1 MQDTGW
7 IHYNIGYRLDTKQYR
22 IKVGNI
28 TQIKGWIHYNEEYRL
43 EFRGTM
49 IFPGGGGVQRS
60 APPANFL
67 KKFFKKAMLG
77 LILRWY
83 MVSF

>member
-1 MQDTGW
+1 MQVRYRLDSLQKRIQVGVGSITMQDTGW

-43 EFRGTM
+43 EFRE
-49 IFPGGGGVQRS
+49 P
-60 APPANFL
+60 
-67 KKFFKKAMLG
+67 
-77 LILRWY
+77 
-83 MVSF
+83 